1 MLLED
6 IGRQGEGAAG
16 FAVGVGSTGVVVEFQ
31 RMNDADSTG
40 GAKEREGNARGGG
53 YRVASCGTEGAQLGG
68 RDKKHGL
75 TIARSDTP
83 FGGVVF
89 AHSVITQLYGQEMGG
104 AGGNRESARLTVM
117 YGGVLM
123 LGGCL
128 GAEGSSV
135 SGSGQERTYD

>member
-6 IGRQGEGAAG
+6 TARQGEGAAG

-53 YRVASCGTEGAQLGG
+53 YRVASCGTEAAQLGG
-68 RDKKHGL
+68 RDKKHGF
-75 TIARSDTP
+75 TIACSDAP

-89 AHSVITQLYGQEMGG
+89 AHSMIMQLYGQEMGG
-104 AGGNRESARLTVM
+104 AGGNGERAGSTVI
-117 YGGVLM
+117 YGGVFL
-123 LGGCL
+123 LGGGL
-128 GAEGSSV
+128 GAEGSPV
-135 SGSGQERTYD
+135 GGSGQERTYD